1 MTIQNAIARS
11 VSHTEI
17 VACEFSGDAAE
28 LATFVATELE
38 NTDDAVFSEE
48 NDGTI
53 DVDNGDWRIRVT
65 LIAE

>member
-11 VSHTEI
+11 ISHTEI
-17 VACEFSGDAAE
+17 VACEFAGDAAE
-28 LATFVATELE
+28 LATFVATEI
-38 NTDDAVFSEE
+38 NSDDAVFSEE

-53 DVDNGDWRIRVT
+53 DIDNGDWRIRVT